1 MAARPDRDAVVARMK
16 SEPPKTA
23 AAWSADTGV
32 KERTLRTWA
41 KEAGVKLAENPHR
54 PPPPGVSTPPAE
66 KPAAATDARARAPA
80 ADLPADDRA
89 QLVAVVR
96 KLMGGL
102 DAWAERFHA
111 DAIAARDRKPEPADE
126 VVKPAPALD
135 VKSAAAAR
143 SASGVIRD
151 LTDAFPGLMAVV
163 KADGEGDGTTPSDER
178 RRELLDAAAGD

>member
-23 AAWSADTGV
+23 AAWSSETGV
-32 KERTLRTWA
+32 HERTVRSWA
-41 KEAGVKLAENPHR
+41 YAAGVKLAENPNR
-54 PPPPGVSTPPAE
+54 PPATGKAE
-66 KPAAATDARARAPA
+66 KPDAPPSDARARAPA

-89 QLVAVVR
+89 QLVSVVR

-111 DAIAARDRKPEPADE
+111 DAVAARDRKDDPADE
-126 VVKPAPALD
+126 VVKPPAALD

-163 KADGEGDGTTPSDER
+163 KADGEGDGATPSDER
-178 RRELLDAAAGD
+178 RRELLDVAARD